1 MEPSGIIAIVSL
13 VVSLGGSALAII
25 NHTRIRSVCCGKKIE
40 VSLDVDKT
48 VESPTNL
55 KIKVPDGEV
64 HYQAAP
70 SS

>member
-1 MEPSGIIAIVSL
+1 MDSSGIIAIVSL
-13 VVSLGGSALAII
+13 VVAVGGSVLATI
-25 NHTRIRSVCCGKKIE
+25 NHTRVKSMCCGKKIE

-64 HYQAAP
+64 HYQAE
-70 SS
+70 S

>member
-40 VSLDVDKT
+40 MSLDVDKT
-48 VESPTNL
+48 QATPPLT
-55 KIKVPDGEV
+55 IKVPDGEI

-70 SS
+70 GS